1 MLDKKKIAVIIGGAT
16 VVISGATALA
26 LTLKKKKDTS
36 SWAGLGDLDDD
47 FDDSVFDTDEDIE
60 DEDIDDEDY
69 DDCDDCDGCGAD
81 FDTDD
86 VDDHI
91 EKGCP
96 FDEDIYNNHYS
107 EKEEQEE
114 DKGFGDKAPD
124 AFTHLLKNLGVKDE
138 KLLSDIEKATEAIG
152 TATEKTCDASKEVLI
167 KGLEKVLKTLKNK

>member
-1 MLDKKKIAVIIGGAT
+1 MLDKKKIAIIIGGAT

-26 LTLKKKKDTS
+26 LTLKKKKDAS
-36 SWAGLGDLDDD
+36 SWAGIGDLDDD

-69 DDCDDCDGCGAD
+69 DDDCDVD
-81 FDTDD
+81 FDIDD
-86 VDDHI
+86 ADDADDHI

-96 FDEDIYNNHYS
+96 FDEDIYNNHYG
-107 EKEEQEE
+107 EKEE
-114 DKGFGDKAPD
+114 DKTFGDKAPD